1 MTATTTTTTTVEH
14 VLEEH
19 FKTSA
24 GNFGSGNSS
33 GDEDMGPATVASFLV
48 TARFKI
54 PNLQFRTTEENN
66 TATTTT
72 TPAAAST
79 TTTSSVASST
89 TVSTSTLKPTSSAS
103 TKATK
108 STTSTATSAPS
119 KTVTSTGHSILS
131 ESTEIGSVEDETGSL
146 EVKPAET
153 SSEELIR
160 VEVSPGEWLTTTD
173 IKTAEHFIQLQR
185 KNVETIEG
193 E

>member
-1 MTATTTTTTTVEH
+1 M
-14 VLEEH
+14 
-19 FKTSA
+19 
-24 GNFGSGNSS
+24 
-33 GDEDMGPATVASFLV
+33 
-48 TARFKI
+48 
-54 PNLQFRTTEENN
+54 
-66 TATTTT
+66 
-72 TPAAAST
+72 
-79 TTTSSVASST
+79 
-89 TVSTSTLKPTSSAS
+89 STSTLKPTSSAS
-103 TKATK
+103 TKAAK

>member
-1 MTATTTTTTTVEH
+1 MTATTTTTTTVEPE
-14 VLEEH
+14 LEEH

-119 KTVTSTGHSILS
+119 KMVTSTGHSILS